1 MNAAAMISLNM
12 RLFTL
17 TAVFCSGLRSCP
29 WLQINL
35 PWEWSALVRM
45 SSSEH
50 RVGDWNT
57 APKRGIVPYS
67 ILLSLCGGSYSGLS
81 MCIVRKCVR
90 VMGCLHVA
98 ETEELPLIILA

>member
-57 APKRGIVPYS
+57 APKRAIVLYR
-67 ILLSLCGGSYSGLS
+67 ILLSLCRERAVACLCALCVSVCVSFWAACMS
-81 MCIVRKCVR
+81 QKRKN
-90 VMGCLHVA
+90 CLF
-98 ETEELPLIILA
+98 